1 LLLRG
6 KYEAFY
12 FIASFYFLMTT
23 MTIVGYGDIVCIS
36 FYERIFH
43 IILLGIGTILYS
55 FIVSKI
61 GNYLRDQSYE
71 QMKFS
76 KDLNILESI
85 RLAYPAMPFNSLS
98 N

>member
-1 LLLRG
+1 MNIFVIVILHRFIK
-6 KYEAFY
+6 KYTIKETLYKFSFFY
-12 FIASFYFLMTT
+12 
-23 MTIVGYGDIVCIS
+23 TICIS

-85 RLAYPAMPFNSLS
+85 RSISS
-98 N
+98 NAF